1 MADRSIS
8 ELPAASTIG
17 ATDLFVLQQA
27 NAAKKLTGQ
36 ALENWLLQMADGH
49 GGIQSI
55 SKTSSAGSN
64 PIVDTYTITFADT
77 TTSTFTVTNG
87 IKGDKGAQ
95 TYVHVKYS
103 AVQPTRDAD
112 LGDIPD
118 EWMGIYIGL
127 ASVAPTH
134 YTNYTWNK
142 VRGEKGDPGAAAAI
156 TSQSVQYTSS
166 TSGTVI
172 PSGPWADEVPNV
184 QAGNYLWT
192 RTTITFNSGTPVV
205 AYGVSRMGVDGSGSV
220 VSVNGKSPNAS
231 GNVTVT
237 GESITLNDASE
248 TTISTALENVS
259 ESVKGKQP
267 LTNTLDNNPSVQ
279 DSDEFPFYDTSM
291 TAQRKATW
299 AALIARIREKLFG
312 TSNGFL
318 KADGNGNVA
327 SGLVDMSD
335 LEDGAVTRSFTATLL
350 ANGWTADAS
359 GVYTQTITVPGM
371 LESDENV
378 LCDIYAGNSSA
389 ANVKA
394 WSEAWSFI
402 NGKTK
407 ANQAEMFFA
416 EQPSIDIPVRFI
428 VWRR

>member
-1 MADRSIS
+1 MLVRD
-8 ELPAASTIG
+8 L
-17 ATDLFVLQQA
+17 AT
-27 NAAKKLTGQ
+27 
-36 ALENWLLQMADGH
+36 ALDGH
-49 GGIQSI
+49 GGIKNITLNSDYTLTFTLADDTEVTTTSVRGATGAKGDKGTDGRAITSVTKTGTSGLVDTYKIQFSDNTSTAFTVTNGSSI
-55 SKTSSAGSN
+55 KSIAKTSTSGL
-64 PIVDTYTITFADT
+64 VDTYTVTLTDN

-87 IKGDKGAQ
+87 N
-95 TYVHVKYS
+95 
-103 AVQPTRDAD
+103 
-112 LGDIPD
+112 
-118 EWMGIYIGL
+118 GI
-127 ASVAPTH
+127 ASITLQSGTH
-134 YTNYTWNK
+134 
-142 VRGEKGDPGAAAAI
+142 AAGTSDVYKI
-156 TSQSVQYTSS
+156 TFDNGQYT
-166 TSGTVI
+166 
-172 PSGPWADEVPNV
+172 
-184 QAGNYLWT
+184 
-192 RTTITFNSGTPVV
+192 TFSVYNGLN
-205 AYGVSRMGVDGSGSV
+205 GSGSV
-220 VSVNGKSPNAS
+220 VSVNGVSPDAS

-248 TTISTALENVS
+248 TTISAALDDVS

-267 LTNTLDNNPSVQ
+267 LTNTLDNNPNVQ

-291 TAQRKATW
+291 TAPRKATW

-312 TSNGFL
+312 TSSGFL
-318 KADGNGNVA
+318 KADGSGNVA
-327 SGLVDMSD
+327 SAMVNMSD
-335 LEDGAVTRSFTATLL
+335 LADGAVTRSFTATLL

-359 GVYTQTITVPGM
+359 GVYKQTITVTGM

>member
-1 MADRSIS
+1 MADKAIS
-8 ELPAASTIG
+8 ELTAATAVTTS
-17 ATDLFVLQQA
+17 DLFVLEQA
-27 NAAKKLTGQ
+27 GTAKKLSGQ
-36 ALENWLLQMADGH
+36 TLTTYLLKIVEAH
-49 GGIQSI
+49 GGISGI
-55 SKTSSAGSN
+55 AKTGTSGL
-64 PIVDTYTITFADT
+64 VDTYTITYADE
-77 TTSTFTVTNG
+77 TTSTFTITNG
-87 IKGDKGAQ
+87 AKGDTGDAW
-95 TYVHVKYS
+95 YVHIKYS
-103 AVQPTRDAD
+103 SSRPTKNSDIY
-112 LGDIPD
+112 DIPD
-118 EWMGIYIGL
+118 NWIGIYSGTIPT
-127 ASVAPTH
+127 APTD
-134 YTNYTWNK
+134 YTAYDWF
-142 VRGEKGDPGAAAAI
+142 EIKGATGATGAAAAI

-172 PSGPWADEVPNV
+172 PSGTWADEVPNV

-205 AYGVSRMGVDGSGSV
+205 AYGVSRMGMDGSGSV
-220 VSVNGKSPNAS
+220 VSVNGESPDAS

-248 TTISTALENVS
+248 TTISAALEDVS

-267 LTNTLDNNPSVQ
+267 LTNTLDNNPNVQ

-291 TAQRKATW
+291 TAPRKATW

-312 TSNGFL
+312 TSSGFL
-318 KADGNGNVA
+318 KADGSGNVA
-327 SGLVDMSD
+327 SGLVNMSD
-335 LEDGAVTRSFTATLL
+335 LADGAVTRSFTATLL

-359 GVYTQTITVPGM
+359 GVYTQTITVTGM